1 MSLGASKYAD
11 FSCRSLCALAFT
23 VRPPSGHDQK
33 TRFYASESSL
43 PSLVHTLTMP
53 NRWSGPKRPMALT
66 CFGLVSP
73 PRCESTAVHCWPEH
87 MRARLKIT
95 ISRLE
100 SPQGHHRTS
109 SSQASSRAE
118 ASPRCTGSRAVT
130 VPIPLPETDPGAGK
144 GLMRTWA
151 LFLKTSLDSATDE
164 QFGSLGLFSPEQ
176 YSLHPV

>member
-1 MSLGASKYAD
+1 MST
-11 FSCRSLCALAFT
+11 CTSLCALAFT

-43 PSLVHTLTMP
+43 PSLIHILTMP
-53 NRWSGPKRPMALT
+53 NRWSGPKRPMALA
-66 CFGLVSP
+66 CFGLASP

-100 SPQGHHRTS
+100 SPQPSRTLHRTS
-109 SSQASSRAE
+109 SSQASSRSE

-130 VPIPLPETDPGAGK
+130 VPILLALPATDESRDPGAGK
-144 GLMRTWA
+144 RLI
-151 LFLKTSLDSATDE
+151 E
-164 QFGSLGLFSPEQ
+164 
-176 YSLHPV
+176 

>member
-1 MSLGASKYAD
+1 MST
-11 FSCRSLCALAFT
+11 CTSLCALAFT

-66 CFGLVSP
+66 CFGLASP
-73 PRCESTAVHCWPEH
+73 PRCESTAVHCWPEN
-87 MRARLKIT
+87 MRARLKIM
-95 ISRLE
+95 ISCLE

-144 GLMRTWA
+144 GLKHSM
-151 LFLKTSLDSATDE
+151 E
-164 QFGSLGLFSPEQ
+164 GSCIYEHRILM
-176 YSLHPV
+176 

>member
-1 MSLGASKYAD
+1 MST
-11 FSCRSLCALAFT
+11 CTSLCALAFT

-43 PSLVHTLTMP
+43 PSLVHMLTMP

-87 MRARLKIT
+87 MRARLKIM

-100 SPQGHHRTS
+100 SPHASRTPPDVIQPS
-109 SSQASSRAE
+109 EQSRGSVSALHWL
-118 ASPRCTGSRAVT
+118 PRRHGPATPSRNR
-130 VPIPLPETDPGAGK
+130 PRGGK
-144 GLMRTWA
+144 GVKKITN
-151 LFLKTSLDSATDE
+151 
-164 QFGSLGLFSPEQ
+164 
-176 YSLHPV
+176 

>member
-1 MSLGASKYAD
+1 MPHHSVLSPLPSDHHLVMTK
-11 FSCRSLCALAFT
+11 RRAFT
-23 VRPPSGHDQK
+23 PLRP
-33 TRFYASESSL
+33 ESSL
-43 PSLVHTLTMP
+43 PSLVHMLTMP

-144 GLMRTWA
+144 GVKWRTRVRHRLSA
-151 LFLKTSLDSATDE
+151 L
-164 QFGSLGLFSPEQ
+164 GG
-176 YSLHPV
+176 VIM

>member
-1 MSLGASKYAD
+1 MST
-11 FSCRSLCALAFT
+11 CTSLCALAFT

-43 PSLVHTLTMP
+43 PSLVHMLTMP
-53 NRWSGPKRPMALT
+53 NRWSGPKRPMALA
-66 CFGLVSP
+66 CFGLASP

-144 GLMRTWA
+144 GLKGDA
-151 LFLKTSLDSATDE
+151 LFSCL
-164 QFGSLGLFSPEQ
+164 LFPWSCPS
-176 YSLHPV
+176 YPYNLSSKSKRL